1 MSTLAMPRF
10 PEVLDSSML
19 AAFKSCPQLF
29 RKVYIENWK
38 SKEGANVHLTA
49 GGAFAK
55 GLEVTR
61 KAFYTGEYEI
71 LARVPVL
78 NPTGQKIGTKLQS
91 EHMQSGEGD
100 VERSIA
106 AGLQALTAFY
116 GDFECPADSAKS
128 LERMMGAFVF
138 YFDNYPL
145 NMNAGFPIIL
155 PGGKRAIEV
164 SFAHPL
170 PINHPE
176 TGLPLMYCG
185 RGDMICSYAGGVYGE
200 DDKTTSRLGPTWS
213 QQWDLR
219 SQFIGYTWGFRQSG
233 ISLNGFLVRGVSIL
247 KTKFETQEAICN
259 FSEFEVDR
267 WYRELIEWL
276 TDMVLCFKTNR
287 WRYNLDHACTEFGG
301 CGFKTVCKAQDE
313 SPWLEQYFERRHWDP
328 VTREETKL

>member
-49 GGAFAK
+49 GGAFAA
-55 GLEVTR
+55 GLEVAR
-61 KAFYTGEYEI
+61 KSFF
-71 LARVPVL
+71 
-78 NPTGQKIGTKLQS
+78 
-91 EHMQSGEGD
+91 
-100 VERSIA
+100 VEKKPAEESA
-106 AGLQALTAFY
+106 ALGMGALIQRY
-116 GDFECPADSAKS
+116 GSFECPADSAKS
-128 LERMMGAFVF
+128 LERTMGAYSF
-138 YFDNYPL
+138 YLDNYPL
-145 NMNAGFPIIL
+145 NENAGFPIVL
-155 PGGKRAIEV
+155 PGGARAIEV

-170 PINHPE
+170 PISHPE

-276 TDMVLCFKTNR
+276 TDMVTCFKTNR